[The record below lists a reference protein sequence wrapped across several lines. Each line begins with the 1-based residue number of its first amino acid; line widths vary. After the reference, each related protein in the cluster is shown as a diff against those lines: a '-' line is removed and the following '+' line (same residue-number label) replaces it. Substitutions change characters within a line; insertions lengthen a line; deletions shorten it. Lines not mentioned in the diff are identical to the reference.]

1 MAISSTSSN
10 SYAAF
15 SGKSAAKSS
24 PKAQPQFGGE
34 TFSSKGVENLSGNF
48 FDTFAKI
55 FSGKIEKKDPNDAT
69 KTILE
74 PLYSTKEKWGIGS
87 LISLFTGIVPTA
99 SFFTIKGFST
109 GVGKLWNKI
118 FKKAPSFEHAKTQRY

>member
-34 TFSSKGVENLSGNF
+34 IFPKTAAVGS
-48 FDTFAKI
+48 FASLDSLARI
-55 FSGKIEKKDPNDAT
+55 FTGKHEIVDPNDAN
-69 KTILE
+69 KKILE

>member
-24 PKAQPQFGGE
+24 PKAQPQFGAE
-34 TFSSKGVENLSGNF
+34 IFPHEAENLSGNF
-48 FDTFAKI
+48 IDSFAKI
-55 FSGKIEKKDPNDAT
+55 FTGKKDTGKPDANGNP
-69 KTILE
+69 ILE
-74 PLYSTKEKWGIGS
+74 DLYSTKEKWGIGS